1 MQRREK
7 FGLDWRPMDFD
18 FREWLHLLTR
28 WFHVVVGIMWIGQTY
43 LFGWMDSNLEEAE
56 EDDEIEGRLWMIH
69 SGGFYRVEK
78 QKLAPRKLPA
88 VLHWFKWEAGLTW
101 LSGFL
106 LLWVV
111 YYTGGALL
119 EYGSEMSVAAGTAI
133 GIGVLVFGW
142 LAYDLLWMSP
152 LGRKGVGVP
161 ICFAAVVA
169 LAWALTQVLSGRA
182 AFIHIGALF
191 GTIMAANVFMRI
203 LPGQR
208 QLVAAAEA
216 GTPPDA
222 TLAERAK
229 QRSTHNT
236 YMSVPLIFIMI
247 SSHFPT
253 SSYGSK
259 YNWVMLGVFVLLGW
273 AGRKVMTLLR

>member
-1 MQRREK
+1 ME
-7 FGLDWRPMDFD
+7 FD

-43 LFGWMDSNLEEAE
+43 LFGWMDSSLEAV
-56 EDDEIEGRLWMIH
+56 DDEELEGRLWMIH

-78 QKLAPRKLPA
+78 QKLAPRKLPD

-111 YYTGGALL
+111 YYTGGALV
-119 EYGSEMSVAAGTAI
+119 EYGSGTSVAAATAV
-133 GIGVLVFGW
+133 GLGSLAVGW
-142 LAYDLLWMSP
+142 MAYDALWMA
-152 LGRKGVGVP
+152 LGERREGLGIVL
-161 ICFAAVVA
+161 CFVAVVA
-169 LAWALTQVLSGRA
+169 LAWGLTQILSGRA
-182 AFIHIGALF
+182 AFIHVGALF

-208 QLVAAAEA
+208 QLVAAAER
-216 GTPPDA
+216 GERPDA
-222 TLAERAK
+222 TLAWRAK
-229 QRSTHNT
+229 QRSKHNT

-247 SSHFPT
+247 SSHFPAT
-253 SSYGSK
+253 SYGHK
-259 YNWVMLGVFVLLGW
+259 YNWAMLGLFVLLGW
-273 AGRKVMTLLR
+273 AGRRLMTALR